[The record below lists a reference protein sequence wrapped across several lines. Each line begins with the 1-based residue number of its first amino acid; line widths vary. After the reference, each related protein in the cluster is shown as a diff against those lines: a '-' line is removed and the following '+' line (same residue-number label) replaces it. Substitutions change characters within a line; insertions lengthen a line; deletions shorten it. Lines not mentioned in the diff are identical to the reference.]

1 MTSEHDEQPV
11 IRFTEAD
18 VESVLEQFDATVRAK
33 LPLAP
38 ALHAMADEA
47 YSPKTRRG
55 LRELA
60 RRLEQG
66 EPLDRALD
74 SVELRL
80 SPALRLLAEQGTQF
94 GRFDAVLHWTVE
106 QTRRANAL
114 RWHLWMALIYPVFL
128 IAVMSAVASFL
139 FFTIVPQFAKIFED
153 FGTELPR
160 LTVAVISVSRFGSTY
175 WLPCLLAFAALMA
188 LGTFP
193 FVWRGHW
200 LVSRRW
206 SGSIP
211 LIGPLFRLA
220 ALAEFCHLLAVFVES
235 GMPLASGVRV
245 AGETSEDEWLQL
257 KSAEMTRDIN
267 RGIGGEMAALTCG
280 LPPSLAHVLREATS
294 PKLLA
299 DALHGLAEIYSAR
312 TELSSRLSSSVVE
325 PFVMVLT
332 VVGIGTIVI
341 ALFMPLIKLLNDL
354 S

>member
-1 MTSEHDEQPV
+1 MTSEHDDQPV
-11 IRFTEAD
+11 IRFTDAD
-18 VESVLEQFDATVRAK
+18 VESVLEQFDATVKAK

-38 ALHAMADEA
+38 ALYAMADES

-55 LRELA
+55 LRQLA
-60 RRLEQG
+60 ERLERG
-66 EPLDRALD
+66 EPLDQALD

-94 GRFDAVLHWTVE
+94 GRFDSVLHWTVE
-106 QTRRANAL
+106 QSRRSNAL
-114 RWHLWMALIYPVFL
+114 RWQLWMALIYPVFL
-128 IAVMSAVASFL
+128 TAIALAVASFL
-139 FFTIVPQFAKIFED
+139 FFVIVPQFAKIFED
-153 FGTELPR
+153 FGSELPG
-160 LTVAVISVSRFGSTY
+160 LTVAVIAVSRFGSTY
-175 WLPCLLAFAALMA
+175 WVMCLLAF
-188 LGTFP
+188 GTLIVLLTCP

-235 GMPLASGVRV
+235 GMPLVSGVRV
-245 AGETSEDEWLQL
+245 AGETNEDEWLQL
-257 KSAEMTRDIN
+257 TSSQMARDIN
-267 RGIGGEMAALTCG
+267 RGIAGETAALTCG
-280 LPPSLAHVLREATS
+280 FPPSLAHAFRETTS
-294 PKLLA
+294 PQLLA
-299 DALHGLAEIYSAR
+299 ESLHGLAEIYSAR
-312 TELSSRLSSSVVE
+312 TDFSSRLTSTVVE

-341 ALFMPLIKLLNDL
+341 ALFMPLIRLLNDL